1 MALMP
6 LGWGVEVMIRTAE
19 TVAAWPGAVTI
30 VPAMPLW
37 GLAGVVFGGLWL
49 CLWRRRCERRGEF
62 A

>member
-1 MALMP
+1 MYHRKAFGP
-6 LGWGVEVMIRTAE
+6 QRR
-19 TVAAWPGAVTI
+19 

-49 CLWRRRCERRGEF
+49 CLWRRRCEKRGEV